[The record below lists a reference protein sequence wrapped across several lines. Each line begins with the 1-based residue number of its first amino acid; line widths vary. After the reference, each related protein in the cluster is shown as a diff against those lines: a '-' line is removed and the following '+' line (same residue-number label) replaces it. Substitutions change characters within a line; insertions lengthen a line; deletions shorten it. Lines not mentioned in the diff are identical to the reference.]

1 MVGLERDSVVPL
13 HRQLYEGLRGEILSG
28 RLPAGS
34 RLPSVRSLVHEFGIS
49 RNTVTGAL
57 SQLSAEGYLEARV
70 GSGTFV
76 ARSMPDDLLRAGGRS
91 KGRGGRTPMPNPS
104 RRDPENDPQEQRLL
118 SRRGSL
124 LAITPVGATVRS
136 AGQPAPFAA
145 FAPAVPD
152 VGAFPHQTWG
162 RIAGRMWRRPPED
175 LLRYGAPAGYRPLRE
190 AVAEYLRASRAV
202 DCSWERVIVVS
213 GSQQALD
220 LCARLLLDPGDEAWI
235 EDPCYLGARAALLA
249 NGARIVPV
257 PVDGEGLDVS
267 AGEAKAPGA
276 RLACVTPSHQY
287 PSGATMSVGRRLAL
301 LEWSSRVGAW
311 ILEDDY
317 DGEFRYSGRPLPSL
331 QGLDENGR
339 VLYLGTFSKSLF
351 PALRLGY
358 VVVPEVLM
366 DAFANAKALADRHAP
381 AVEQAILAEFIAEG
395 HFGRHLRKTRKLYA
409 ERQAALVE
417 AAAGELAGLLE
428 VRASDAGLHLVGRL
442 GGKADDELASQQA
455 ARMGIRAP
463 SLSAHRLAESG
474 YPGLVLGY
482 AAFEEQVIR
491 RGVGRLAEAL
501 RETKR

>member
-1 MVGLERDSVVPL
+1 MVGLDRDSTVPL

-34 RLPSVRSLVHEFGIS
+34 RLPSVRSLIREFGIS

-70 GSGTFV
+70 GSGTYV
-76 ARSMPDDLLRAGGRS
+76 ARSMPDELLRAGKLS
-91 KGRGGRTPMPNPS
+91 KRLDRQMPMPGPS
-104 RRDPENDPQEQRLL
+104 RRRPEKNPQERLL

-124 LAITPVGATVRS
+124 LATTSVGATVRS
-136 AGQPAPFAA
+136 TEPSVPFAA

-152 VGAFPHQTWG
+152 VGIFPHRTWG
-162 RIAGRMWRRPPED
+162 RIAGKLWRRPPEN

-190 AVAEYLRASRAV
+190 AIAEHLRASRAV

-220 LCARLLLDPGDEAWI
+220 LCARLLLDPGDEVWI
-235 EDPCYLGARAALLA
+235 EDPCYLGTRAALSA
-249 NGARIVPV
+249 NGARTIPV

-267 AGEAKAPGA
+267 AGEEKASDA

-287 PSGATMSVGRRLAL
+287 PSGVTMSVGRRLAL

-311 ILEDDY
+311 VLEDDY

-331 QGLDENGR
+331 QGLAEKGR
-339 VLYLGTFSKSLF
+339 ILYLGTFSKSLF

-358 VVVPEVLM
+358 LVVPENLV
-366 DAFANAKALADRHAP
+366 DAFVNAKALSHRHTP

-395 HFGRHLRKTRKLYA
+395 HFGRHLRRARKLYV

-417 AAAGELAGLLE
+417 AADKELAGLLE

-442 GGKADDELASQQA
+442 GEEADDELVSQRA
-455 ARMGIRAP
+455 ARMGVRAP
-463 SLSAHRLAESG
+463 SLSAHRLSESG
-474 YPGLVLGY
+474 HPGLVLGY
-482 AAFEEQVIR
+482 AAFKEQIIR
-491 RGVGRLAEAL
+491 HGVRRLAEAL
-501 RETKR
+501 RQTNS

>member
-1 MVGLERDSVVPL
+1 MVGLERDSAVPL

-34 RLPSVRSLVHEFGIS
+34 RLPSVRSLVREFEIS

-57 SQLSAEGYLEARV
+57 SQLSAEGYLEPRV
-70 GSGTFV
+70 GSGTYV
-76 ARSMPDDLLRAGGRS
+76 ARSMPDELLWAGRQS
-91 KGRGGRTPMPNPS
+91 KGLDGRTPMPGPS
-104 RRDPENDPQEQRLL
+104 RWGPERGPREQRLL
-118 SRRGSL
+118 SGRGSL
-124 LAITPVGATVRS
+124 LATTPVGATVRR
-136 AGQPAPFAA
+136 AGPPAPFAA

-152 VGAFPHQTWG
+152 VRAFPHRTWG

-190 AVAEYLRASRAV
+190 AVAEHLRASRAV

-220 LCARLLLDPGDEAWI
+220 LCARLLLDPGDQAWI
-235 EDPCYLGARAALLA
+235 EDPCYLGARAALSA
-249 NGARIVPV
+249 NGARTVPV
-257 PVDGEGLDVS
+257 PVDGEGLDVA
-267 AGEAKAPGA
+267 AGKEKAPGA

-287 PSGATMSVGRRLAL
+287 PTGATMSVGRRLAL

-331 QGLDENGR
+331 QGLDNGGR

-358 VVVPEVLM
+358 LVVPEDLV
-366 DAFANAKALADRHAP
+366 DAFANAKALSDRHTP
-381 AVEQAILAEFIAEG
+381 AVEQAILAEFVAEG
-395 HFGRHLRKTRKLYA
+395 HFGRHLRRVRKLYA

-417 AAAGELAGLLE
+417 AAKEELAGLLE
-428 VRASDAGLHLVGRL
+428 VRASDAGLHLVGHL
-442 GGKADDELASQQA
+442 AENVDDELASQRA
-455 ARMGIRAP
+455 ATMGILAP
-463 SLSAHRLAESG
+463 SLSAHRLSG
-474 YPGLVLGY
+474 SGPPGLVLGY

-491 RGVGRLAEAL
+491 HGVGRLAEVL
-501 RETKR
+501 RETNS